1 MFQTSPTLFPGS
13 GIKAAQVPS
22 AAPSFASFVSHL
34 CICVCKCTRCI
45 SDELSHLCGTIPLQV
60 ASENNSFWEA
70 KVCLFH
76 QLTMKSAPVSS
87 MAPRASVTR
96 NLEYEEKSF
105 N

>member
-1 MFQTSPTLFPGS
+1 SPQRTL
-13 GIKAAQVPS
+13 
-22 AAPSFASFVSHL
+22 
-34 CICVCKCTRCI
+34 
-45 SDELSHLCGTIPLQV
+45 
-60 ASENNSFWEA
+60 ENNSFWEA